1 MQNDMTDKRGVSIHV
16 RVSDE
21 SDAVL
26 DLMSQAHQRAKADI
40 AAELVEEALL
50 GRGHSLRIAA
60 LRYARLGFGGPARER
75 QE

>member
-1 MQNDMTDKRGVSIHV
+1 MQNDMTDKRGVSIHI

-26 DLMSQAHQRAKADI
+26 DLMSQAHQRTKADI

-60 LRYARLGFGGPARER
+60 LRYARLGFAAKPRER